1 VSENFTAPEDG
12 VYEFR
17 LSLRKDIAP
26 CCNAK
31 RDSLG
36 RLPIGYC
43 GPECERRPEVT
54 WLRRKR
60 EQT

>member
-1 VSENFTAPEDG
+1 VSENFTAPEAG

-26 CCNAK
+26 CCTSK

-43 GPECERRPEVT
+43 GPECERRP
-54 WLRRKR
+54 K
-60 EQT
+60 